1 MGNTTAQ
8 RILETVVVSRNA
20 DGSPHIA
27 PLGVRLVDDEMLLA
41 PFHPSRTLQN
51 LRRERTVTINAIT
64 DTRIMAGALTGRRD
78 WPVDPAKQIAG
89 FRLAAALSHTE
100 LDLHRLD
107 EDEQRPHFY
116 GRVLG
121 TYSHA
126 PFPGL
131 NRAQAAVLEA
141 SILVSRLHMLDREK
155 VERELEYLRIAIDKT
170 AGAEE
175 LEAWGWLMEAVDA
188 WRQTHASA

>member
-1 MGNTTAQ
+1 MASTNAQ

-27 PLGVRLVDDEMLLA
+27 PLGVRLAGEEMLLA
-41 PFHPSRTLQN
+41 PFHPSRTLEN
-51 LRRERTVTINAIT
+51 LRRERTVTVNAIT
-64 DTRIMAGALTGRRD
+64 DTRIMAGALTGRRE
-78 WPVDPAKQIAG
+78 WPVEPAEQIDG

-100 LDLHRLD
+100 LDLYRLD
-107 EDEQRPHFY
+107 EDELRPHFY

-141 SILVSRLHMLDREK
+141 AILVSRLQMLDRDK
-155 VERELEYLRIAIDKT
+155 VEREIEYLRIAIDKT
-170 AGAEE
+170 AGADE

>member
-1 MGNTTAQ
+1 MGSTTAQ

-27 PLGVRLVDDEMLLA
+27 PLGVRLVGDEMLLA
-41 PFHPSRTLQN
+41 PFHPSRTLEN
-51 LRRERTVTINAIT
+51 LRRERTVTVNAIT

-78 WPVDPAKQIAG
+78 WPVEPAEQISG

-100 LDLHRLD
+100 LDLHKL
-107 EDEQRPHFY
+107 EDDDLRPHFY

-121 TYSHA
+121 TYSHG

-141 SILVSRLHMLDREK
+141 SILVSRLHMLDRDK
-155 VERELEYLRIAIDKT
+155 VDREIDYLRIAIDKT
-170 AGAEE
+170 AGTEE
-175 LEAWGWLMEAVDA
+175 LEAWGWLMEAVDK